1 MCDRRPEG
9 ALADGQV
16 DHSRERMRDVAG
28 GNQSAFGYRYQYLVT
43 IERFLRYVRDH
54 LGQMGAIAL
63 HVEPTTLAREGIA
76 QDDDIIDFAIEFD
89 SAIVERVQAKGS
101 SNPEDNKLFHGEADE
116 VFGRLAGQTAAHS
129 VLLTNRRLGPGLQNR
144 CSQTLDADGVEQWHY
159 VGPDSGDAADTEA
172 TIVVDKRSIEAVTE
186 SIEDLVRQFRSDRTL
201 GQGSVSCRIVAKLLL
216 DRIFQAAAGD
226 GPSKFDA
233 VEIARFM
240 LTPDPEIAHVVGSFD
255 WGVPVNGIPL
265 MPATVTRLPLLERL
279 YETLVGQPGAHQVN
293 HLVAQGPTGHG
304 KSSLAAHFCHL
315 YRNSYEFICWI
326 DCGDSG
332 LIEANIRRFVQELTR
347 TELALDADPS
357 QCFREALASHRGPW
371 LVIFD
376 GVAARIDIDRFMPT
390 QGNGSVLVTTT
401 NETGWWPTS
410 TILQVSTFTEDEAVA
425 CFASYAALDAPSA
438 SSDVVKEIVA
448 RLGMIPLAISMAAL
462 YFRNSAGTVG
472 ELSAEY
478 FAELDALED
487 IGSIPPGFDRT
498 AFAAIELAVRNLGAG
513 IVGDDR
519 HDVRMVQAMLYRAS
533 LLAPDMIPLNYL
545 IASMPE
551 TIEMRL
557 EVLPEP
563 SFADAA
569 LRRRYI
575 RIMRTQ
581 SIAHRVLLLDE
592 QGEPNEASDTIDI
605 HPLIHEILRR
615 LFVRQIPPYQ
625 LGGQLTMMLYFL
637 NGWLIHARRQSRY
650 FVVDQ
655 LAAHAL
661 SLLSVIDGLGDL
673 PTPGGSATTMF
684 RYLKQGLKL
693 EVSTCRM
700 SRGDVNASVN
710 LAREALHELW
720 SYPPDPVRDALALQA
735 ASSIVVD
742 LSDAGA
748 EAVTMRIWALYALR
762 AVIAAE
768 SSSTS
773 GAALAFERAY
783 LLRSSLNSRE
793 SYREDAVIARV
804 IHELNEMIARDPSD
818 ELRPN
823 ALLDELIARIDA
835 GDLDD
840 SLDETLATLRA
851 SANDYDR
858 HTFDCLEVDL
868 ALKRQQFD
876 HAFSGIT
883 EILNRPLHQTHGAR
897 PLSRGFVNIHRTLD
911 KFIAAGT
918 GPVEEMRA
926 ASNQLRARAEELHQ
940 EIISQTGGP

>member
-1 MCDRRPEG
+1 MW
-9 ALADGQV
+9 
-16 DHSRERMRDVAG
+16 DVAG

-43 IERFLRYVRDH
+43 IERFLRYMRDR
-54 LGQMGAIAL
+54 LGQMGVIAL
-63 HVEPTTLAREGIA
+63 HIEPTTLAREGIA
-76 QDDDIIDFAIEFD
+76 RDDDIIDFAIEFD
-89 SAIVERVQAKGS
+89 SAIAERVQVKGS
-101 SNPEDNKLFHGEADE
+101 GNPDDNKLFHGEADE
-116 VFGRLAGQTAAHS
+116 VFGRLAGETAAHS
-129 VLLTNRRLGPGLQNR
+129 VLLTNRPLGPGLQDR
-144 CSQTLDADGVEQWHY
+144 CSQTRDADGVEQWHY
-159 VGPDSGDAADTEA
+159 VGPEPSEATAHTEA

-186 SIEDLVRQFRSDRTL
+186 SIEDLARQFRSDRTF

-226 GPSKFDA
+226 GPTKFDA
-233 VEIARFM
+233 VHIARFM

-279 YETLVGQPGAHQVN
+279 HETLVGQAGAHQVN
-293 HLVAQGPTGHG
+293 HLVAQGLTGHG

-315 YRNSYEFICWI
+315 YSNSYEFICWI
-326 DCGDSG
+326 DCSDAG

-347 TELALDADPS
+347 TELPLDAEPS
-357 QCFREALASHRGPW
+357 ERFREALASHRGPW
-371 LVIFD
+371 LVVFD
-376 GVAARIDIDRFMPT
+376 GVAARVDIDRFMPT

-410 TILQVSTFTEDEAVA
+410 TILPVGTFTEDEAVA
-425 CFASYAALDAPSA
+425 CFASYAALDAASA
-438 SSDVVKEIVA
+438 SSDVAKEIVA

-462 YFRNSAGTVG
+462 YFRNSAGTVE
-472 ELSAEY
+472 ELSAGY

-498 AFAAIELAVRNLGAG
+498 AFAAIELAVRKLGAG
-513 IVGDDR
+513 MVGHDL

-557 EVLPEP
+557 KVLPEP

-581 SIAHRVLLLDE
+581 SIAHRVLLPDE

-605 HPLIHEILRR
+605 HPLVHEILRR
-615 LFVRQIPPYQ
+615 LSVRHIPPSR
-625 LGGQLTMMLYFL
+625 LGEQLTMMLYFL
-637 NGWLIHARRQSRY
+637 NGWLIHARNQNRY

-655 LAAHAL
+655 LVAHAL
-661 SLLSVIDGLGDL
+661 SLLEFIDGLEDL
-673 PTPGGSATTMF
+673 PTLGGSATTMF

-720 SYPPDPVRDALALQA
+720 SYPSDPIWDALALHA
-735 ASSIVVD
+735 ASAIVVD

-748 EAVTMRIWALYALR
+748 EV
-762 AVIAAE
+762 V
-768 SSSTS
+768 
-773 GAALAFERAY
+773 
-783 LLRSSLNSRE
+783 
-793 SYREDAVIARV
+793 
-804 IHELNEMIARDPSD
+804 
-818 ELRPN
+818 
-823 ALLDELIARIDA
+823 
-835 GDLDD
+835 
-840 SLDETLATLRA
+840 
-851 SANDYDR
+851 
-858 HTFDCLEVDL
+858 
-868 ALKRQQFD
+868 
-876 HAFSGIT
+876 
-883 EILNRPLHQTHGAR
+883 
-897 PLSRGFVNIHRTLD
+897 
-911 KFIAAGT
+911 T
-918 GPVEEMRA
+918 GP
-926 ASNQLRARAEELHQ
+926 
-940 EIISQTGGP
+940 

>member
-1 MCDRRPEG
+1 M
-9 ALADGQV
+9 V
-16 DHSRERMRDVAG
+16 G

-43 IERFLRYVRDH
+43 IERFLRYLRDR
-54 LGQMGAIAL
+54 LGHFGAIAL
-63 HVEPTTLAREGIA
+63 HVEPTALAREGIA
-76 QDDDIIDFAIEFD
+76 RDDDIIDFAIEFD
-89 SAIVERVQAKGS
+89 SAIAERVQVKGS
-101 SNPEDNKLFHGEADE
+101 SNPELNKLFHGEADE
-116 VFGRLAGQTAAHS
+116 VFERLAGKTAAHS
-129 VLLTNRRLGPGLQNR
+129 VLLTNRPLGPGLQSR
-144 CSQTLDADGVEQWHY
+144 CSQTLDADDVEQWHY
-159 VGPDSGDAADTEA
+159 FGPEPGDAAADTEA
-172 TIVVDKRSIEAVTE
+172 TIVVDKRSIGAVTE
-186 SIEDLVRQFRSDRTL
+186 AIEDLVRQFRSDRSL

-216 DRIFQAAAGD
+216 DRIFQSAAGH
-226 GPSKFDA
+226 GTTRFDA
-233 VEIARFM
+233 VDIARFM

-279 YETLVGQPGAHQVN
+279 HETLVGQAGAHQVN
-293 HLVAQGPTGHG
+293 HLIAQGLTGHG

-326 DCGDSG
+326 DCSDSG

-347 TELALDADPS
+347 TELALDASPS
-357 QCFREALASHRGPW
+357 QRFREALASHRGPW
-371 LVIFD
+371 LVVFD
-376 GVAARIDIDRFMPT
+376 GVAARVDIDRFMPT

-410 TILQVSTFTEDEAVA
+410 TILQVGTFTEDEAVV
-425 CFASYAALDAPSA
+425 CFASYAALDAASA
-438 SSDVVKEIVA
+438 SSDVVREIVA

-462 YFRNSAGTVG
+462 YFRNSAGIVE
-472 ELSAEY
+472 ELSAGY

-513 IVGDDR
+513 MVGDDR
-519 HDVRMVQAMLYRAS
+519 HDVRMVQEMLYRAS

-545 IASMPE
+545 IASLPE
-551 TIEMRL
+551 AFEMRL

-563 SFADAA
+563 TFADAA
-569 LRRRYI
+569 LSRRYI
-575 RIMRTQ
+575 RILRTQ

-605 HPLIHEILRR
+605 HPLVHEILRR
-615 LFVRQIPPYQ
+615 LFVRRMPSSEM
-625 LGGQLTMMLYFL
+625 GGQLLMMLYFL
-637 NGWLIHARRQSRY
+637 NGWLIHARRQNRY

-655 LAAHAL
+655 LAAHTL
-661 SLLSVIDGLGDL
+661 SLLRFIDGLGQL
-673 PTPGGSATTMF
+673 SFASGAATKMF
-684 RYLKQGLKL
+684 RYLKQGLKI

-710 LAREALHELW
+710 LAREALQELW

-735 ASSIVVD
+735 ALSIVVD
-742 LSDAGA
+742 LSDAG
-748 EAVTMRIWALYALR
+748 EGAVAMRTWAMYALR
-762 AVIAAE
+762 AVVAAE

-793 SYREDAVIARV
+793 SYREDAVIGRV

-835 GDLDD
+835 GELDE
-840 SLDETLATLRA
+840 SLDETVATLRA

-868 ALKRQQFD
+868 ALKRQRFD
-876 HAFSGIT
+876 DAFSRIT
-883 EILNRPLHQTHGAR
+883 ELINRPLHQTHGAR
-897 PLSRGFVNIHRTLD
+897 PLSRGLVNIHRTLE
-911 KFIAAGT
+911 KFIAAGI
-918 GPVEEMRA
+918 GPAEEMRV
-926 ASNQLRARAEELHQ
+926 ASNQLRARGEELHQ
-940 EIISQTGGP
+940 EIVSQVSDG